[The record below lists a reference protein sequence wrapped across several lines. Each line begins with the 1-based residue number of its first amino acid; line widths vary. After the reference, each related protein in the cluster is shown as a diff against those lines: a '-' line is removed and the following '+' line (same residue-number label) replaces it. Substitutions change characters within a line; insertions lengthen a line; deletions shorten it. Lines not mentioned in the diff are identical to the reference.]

1 LSDYVTDLY
10 WDSTYAIAVA
20 LLEQYPQRN
29 LEQVGLLEL
38 AELVMNLP
46 GFRDDPS
53 LVTDQILLDIQ
64 TIWYEEATN
73 L

>member
-1 LSDYVTDLY
+1 MSNHVNDLY

-20 LLEQYPQRN
+20 LMEQHPRRN
-29 LEQVGLLEL
+29 LEEIGLLEL
-38 AELVMNLP
+38 AELVVELP

-53 LVTDQILLDIQ
+53 LFTDQILLDIQ